1 MNDMTLEA
9 DSWRVSLPFTKAS
22 GKETR
27 PSMDYDM
34 VGRTFEGICETLEEI
49 FSLMDLENISE
60 VALHASVRYDLTE
73 TQTHLCSVQFKTEY
87 LLKSVFLQLF
97 HFILINT

>member
-9 DSWRVSLPFTKAS
+9 DSWRVYLPFTKAS

-34 VGRTFEGICETLEEI
+34 VGRTFEGICETLEEV

-60 VALHASVRYDLTE
+60 VALHASVHYNLTE
-73 TQTHLCSVQFKTEY
+73 T
-87 LLKSVFLQLF
+87 
-97 HFILINT
+97 